1 MYRIALFFISIFVAI
16 SATNELIGFI
26 FYYNGYDLN
35 IITIIVAVLFTALA
49 LYQWKWIRTSI
60 GSADWKHSLMYS
72 WLKSLEGF
80 FLKRSIGVQTLILL
94 IVVFFWGFGTMM
106 VFWQPAVIIVW
117 IPATLL
123 IGIPVLI
130 VLIV

>member
-1 MYRIALFFISIFVAI
+1 MDLFFITEGTII
-16 SATNELIGFI
+16 
-26 FYYNGYDLN
+26 N

-60 GSADWKHSLMYS
+60 GSADWKQSLMYS
-72 WLKSLEGF
+72 WVKSLEGF

-106 VFWQPAVIIVW
+106 VFWQPAVINRLDSSDFIDRYSSARCSIKVQN
-117 IPATLL
+117 
-123 IGIPVLI
+123 GVLEPSDGENGGNG
-130 VLIV
+130 